1 MDGDRVLH
9 WSARWGFAAMVGAA
23 VVASLFAGVTVAVPT
38 DIPAIALQAPA
49 VYRLEVGGAIFVGL
63 YVVTMAFV
71 LALQNRAFT
80 EIGTGGVRAQS
91 LSDLPGTLMAQE
103 AALNVLLEV
112 VDELEGLRDHRNE
125 R

>member
-1 MDGDRVLH
+1 
-9 WSARWGFAAMVGAA
+9 MVGT
-23 VVASLFAGVTVAVPT
+23 VIVTSLFVGVTVAVPS
-38 DIPAIALQAPA
+38 DVPAVALQAPA

-63 YVVTMAFV
+63 YVVTMAFG

-80 EIGTGGVRAQS
+80 EIGSDGVRARS

-103 AALNVLLEV
+103 GALNVLLEV

-125 R
+125 K